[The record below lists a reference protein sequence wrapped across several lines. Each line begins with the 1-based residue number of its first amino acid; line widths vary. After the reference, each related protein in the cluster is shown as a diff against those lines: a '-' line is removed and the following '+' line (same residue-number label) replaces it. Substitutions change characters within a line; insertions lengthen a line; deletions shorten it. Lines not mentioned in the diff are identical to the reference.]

1 MKALIKV
8 QEALKAPKSQFNAF
22 GKYKYRNQEDI
33 LEALKPLLAENNLL
47 LTLTDEVK
55 EICEILFIEAT
66 ATITDGKETIV
77 VKSQA
82 GLDINKKGM
91 DKAQC
96 FGSSSSYARKYAL
109 NAMFLIDDT
118 ADSDATNDH
127 KPKPKAKP
135 ELTPERFL
143 KAIEAVQKG
152 DFTAE
157 ELKTKYNLKEVQINK
172 LNKIA

>member
-8 QEALKAPKSQFNAF
+8 QAALKAPKSQFNAF

-33 LEALKPLLAENNLL
+33 LEALKPLLDEHGLL

-55 EICEILFIEAT
+55 EICEVLFIEAT

-96 FGSSSSYARKYAL
+96 FGSSGSYARKYAL

-118 ADSDATNDH
+118 KDSDATNDH
-127 KPKPKAKP
+127 KPKKKAKP

-143 KAIEAVQKG
+143 KAIEAVKSG
-152 DFTAE
+152 DFSPE
-157 ELKTKYNLKEVQINK
+157 ELKAKYSLKEVQIAK
-172 LNKIA
+172 LNELV

>member
-33 LEALKPLLAENNLL
+33 LEALKPLLAEHGLL
-47 LTLTDEVK
+47 LTLTDEVR
-55 EICEILFIEAT
+55 EVCEIIFIEAT
-66 ATITDGKETIV
+66 ATITDGKETIT

-109 NAMFLIDDT
+109 NALFLIDDT

-127 KPKPKAKP
+127 KEKPKAKP
-135 ELTPERFL
+135 TLTPERFM
-143 KAIEAVQKG
+143 KAIEAVKSG
-152 DFTAE
+152 DYSPE
-157 ELKTKYNLKEVQINK
+157 ELKEKYNLKEVQLTK
-172 LNKIA
+172 LNELV

>member
-1 MKALIKV
+1 MKALIKI

-33 LEALKPLLAENNLL
+33 LEALKPLLAEQNLL